1 MHIPQL
7 VLDQQGLSCFFTNSP
22 ASMVCPIIRLGDG
35 FIRATR
41 AVREQVVDD
50 QASNREEEDK
60 QAPENLVNRWA
71 VGLQYLHEDNDI
83 QDKDN
88 EPDYSTSSTKLPSI
102 AMALS
107 RDLVG

>member
-1 MHIPQL
+1 
-7 VLDQQGLSCFFTNSP
+7 
-22 ASMVCPIIRLGDG
+22 MVCPIIRLGDG

-71 VGLQYLHEDNDI
+71 VGLQYLHCKQRISSILSVISDWETLTED
-83 QDKDN
+83 DN
-88 EPDYSTSSTKLPSI
+88 IENKNNETDDSTSSTELPCI

>member
-1 MHIPQL
+1 
-7 VLDQQGLSCFFTNSP
+7 
-22 ASMVCPIIRLGDG
+22 MVCPIIRLGDG

-71 VGLQYLHEDNDI
+71 VGLQYLHCRQRISSIISDWEKLTEDNDI
-83 QDKDN
+83 EDKDN
-88 EPDYSTSSTKLPSI
+88 ETDYSTSSTKLPSI